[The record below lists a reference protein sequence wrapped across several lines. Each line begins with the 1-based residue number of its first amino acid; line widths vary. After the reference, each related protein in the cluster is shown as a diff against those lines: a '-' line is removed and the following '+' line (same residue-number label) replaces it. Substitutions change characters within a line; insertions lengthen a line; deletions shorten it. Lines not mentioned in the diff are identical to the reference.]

1 LQGDFFKM
9 TDIFYPFQWIADKIT
24 IDLLNLQ
31 GHLADSINFII
42 YDVLK
47 IFLLLIFMI
56 FLVSYIR
63 SYITP
68 EKTRKLLGGKKG
80 ILPNFI
86 ASLVGAVTPFC
97 SCSSVPLFIGFVE
110 AGVPLGA
117 TFSFLITSPLV
128 NEAAIAV
135 LLGIFGWKI
144 ALIYTI
150 SGILI
155 GTIGGY
161 IIGLLKM
168 EKHVADFVYKV
179 KSKELKE
186 QKQTQKDRI
195 QFAKNEVK
203 TIFKK
208 VWLYVIAG
216 ITIGGV
222 FHGFAPK
229 GILAKYAG
237 NSLLGVPIAT
247 LIGIPLYSSV
257 IGMIPI
263 IESLVAKGLPIGTAL
278 AFLMAVTALSLP
290 EIIIL
295 KKVLKKKLIITF
307 VIVTGIAILI
317 TGYLFN
323 FLI

>member
-1 LQGDFFKM
+1 M
-9 TDIFYPFQWIADKIT
+9 VDIFYLFQWIADKVT
-24 IDLLNLQ
+24 YDLFNLIQ
-31 GHLADSINFII
+31 GTHLADSLNFII

-47 IFLLLIFMI
+47 IFFLLIFMI

-68 EKTRKLLGGKKG
+68 EKTRKLLSGKKG
-80 ILPNFI
+80 ILFNFV
-86 ASLVGAVTPFC
+86 ASLVGIVTPFC

-110 AGVPLGA
+110 AGVPLGV

-135 LLGIFGWKI
+135 LWAILGLKLT
-144 ALIYTI
+144 LIYVI
-150 SGILI
+150 SGVLI
-155 GTIGGY
+155 GVVGGY

-168 EKHVADFVYKV
+168 EKHVADFVYKI

-186 QKQTQKDRI
+186 QKQTQKDRLN
-195 QFAKNEVK
+195 FAKNEVK

-208 VWLYVIAG
+208 VWIYIIVGVTLGG
-216 ITIGGV
+216 I
-222 FHGFAPK
+222 FQGFAPK

-247 LIGIPLYSSV
+247 LIGIPLYSNV
-257 IGMIPI
+257 MGMIPI
-263 IESLVAKGLPIGTAL
+263 IESLVSKGLPLGTAL

-307 VIVTGIAILI
+307 VLVTGTAILI

>member
-1 LQGDFFKM
+1 MHG
-9 TDIFYPFQWIADKIT
+9 TR
-24 IDLLNLQ
+24 
-31 GHLADSINFII
+31 LADSVNFII

-47 IFLLLIFMI
+47 IFFLLIGMI
-56 FLVSYIR
+56 FIVSYIR

-68 EKTRKLLGGKKG
+68 EKTKKLLGGKKG
-80 ILPNFI
+80 IFFNLL
-86 ASLVGAVTPFC
+86 ASLVGTVTPFC

-110 AGVPLGA
+110 AGVPLGV

-135 LLGIFGWKI
+135 LWAIFGLRLT
-144 ALIYTI
+144 LIYVI

-155 GTIGGY
+155 GVIGGY

-168 EKHVADFVYKV
+168 EKHVADFVYKI
-179 KSKELKE
+179 KSGELE
-186 QKQTQKDRI
+186 EIKQTQKDRI
-195 QFAKNEVK
+195 NFAITEVK
-203 TIFKK
+203 SIFSK

-216 ITIGGV
+216 VTLGGI
-222 FHGFAPK
+222 FHGFAPE

-237 NSLLGVPIAT
+237 NSLFGVPIAT
-247 LIGIPLYSSV
+247 LIGIPLYSNV
-257 IGMIPI
+257 MGMIPI
-263 IESLVAKGLPIGTAL
+263 IESLVSKGLPLGTAL

-307 VIVTGIAILI
+307 VTVTGIAILL

-323 FLI
+323 ILI

>member
-1 LQGDFFKM
+1 M
-9 TDIFYPFQWIADKIT
+9 VDIFYPFQWIADKVT
-24 IDLLNLQ
+24 YDLFNLFY
-31 GHLADSINFII
+31 GTHLANSLNFII

-47 IFLLLIFMI
+47 IFFLLIFMI
-56 FLVSYIR
+56 FFVSYIR

-80 ILPNFI
+80 ILFNFV
-86 ASLVGAVTPFC
+86 ASLVGIVTPFC

-110 AGVPLGA
+110 AGVPLGV

-135 LLGIFGWKI
+135 LWAIFGLKLTI
-144 ALIYTI
+144 IYVI
-150 SGILI
+150 SGVLI
-155 GTIGGY
+155 GVVGGY

-168 EKHVADFVYKV
+168 EKHVADFVYKI

-186 QKQTQKDRI
+186 QKQTQKDRLN
-195 QFAKNEVK
+195 FAKNEVK

-208 VWLYVIAG
+208 VWIYVIVGVTLGG
-216 ITIGGV
+216 I
-222 FHGFAPK
+222 FHGFAPE

-247 LIGIPLYSSV
+247 LIGIPLYSNV
-257 IGMIPI
+257 MGMIPI
-263 IESLVAKGLPIGTAL
+263 IESLVSKGLPLGTAL

-307 VIVTGIAILI
+307 IFVTGTAILI

>member
-1 LQGDFFKM
+1 MVDV
-9 TDIFYPFQWIADKIT
+9 FYPFQWIADKLT
-24 IDLLNLQ
+24 YNLLNLSSET
-31 GHLADSINFII
+31 HLADSINFII

-47 IFLLLIFMI
+47 IFFLLILMI
-56 FLVSYIR
+56 FIVTYIR
-63 SYITP
+63 SYVTP
-68 EKTRKLLGGKKG
+68 EKTKKLLGDKKG

-86 ASLVGAVTPFC
+86 ASLVGTVTPFC

-144 ALIYTI
+144 TLIYVI

-168 EKHVADFVYKV
+168 ENHVADFVYKI
-179 KSKELKE
+179 KSKEIEEK
-186 QKQTQKDRI
+186 KKTQKERV
-195 QFAKNEVK
+195 QFAVGEVK
-203 TIFKK
+203 SIFRK
-208 VWLYVIAG
+208 VWIYIIIGVSLGG
-216 ITIGGV
+216 I
-222 FHGFAPK
+222 FHGFAPE
-229 GILAKYAG
+229 GILEKYT
-237 NSLLGVPIAT
+237 NNIFGVPIAT
-247 LIGIPLYSSV
+247 LIGIPLYSNV
-257 IGMIPI
+257 LGMIPI
-263 IESLVAKGLPIGTAL
+263 VESLVAKGLPLGTAL

-295 KKVLKKKLIITF
+295 KKVLKKKLIIVF
-307 VIVTGIAILI
+307 IAITGLAI
-317 TGYLFN
+317 LFTGYLFN
-323 FLI
+323 III

>member
-1 LQGDFFKM
+1 M
-9 TDIFYPFQWIADKIT
+9 VDIFYPFQWIADKLT
-24 IDLLNLQ
+24 YDLFNLIQ
-31 GHLADSINFII
+31 GTHLADSLNFII

-47 IFLLLIFMI
+47 IFFLLIFMI

-68 EKTRKLLGGKKG
+68 EKTRKLLSGKKG
-80 ILPNFI
+80 ILFNFV
-86 ASLVGAVTPFC
+86 ASLVGIVTPFC

-110 AGVPLGA
+110 AGVPLGV

-135 LLGIFGWKI
+135 LWAILGLKLT
-144 ALIYTI
+144 LIYVI
-150 SGILI
+150 SGVLI
-155 GTIGGY
+155 GVVGGY

-168 EKHVADFVYKV
+168 EKHVADFVYKI

-186 QKQTQKDRI
+186 QKQTQKDRLH
-195 QFAKNEVK
+195 FAKNEVK

-208 VWLYVIAG
+208 VWVYVIAG
-216 ITIGGV
+216 VTLGGI
-222 FHGFAPK
+222 FHGFAPE

-247 LIGIPLYSSV
+247 LIGIPLYSNV
-257 IGMIPI
+257 MGMIPI
-263 IESLVAKGLPIGTAL
+263 MESLVSKGLPLGTAL

-290 EIIIL
+290 EMIIL

-307 VIVTGIAILI
+307 VLVTGIAILI

-323 FLI
+323 LLI

>member
-1 LQGDFFKM
+1 M

>member
-1 LQGDFFKM
+1 MVDV
-9 TDIFYPFQWIADKIT
+9 FYPFAWIANKIT
-24 IDLLNLQ
+24 HDLFNLTY
-31 GHLADSINFII
+31 GTHLANSLNFIV

-47 IFLLLIFMI
+47 IFFLLIFMI

-80 ILPNFI
+80 ILFNFM
-86 ASLVGAVTPFC
+86 ASLVGVVTPFC

-110 AGVPLGA
+110 AGVPLGV

-135 LLGIFGWKI
+135 LWAIFGLKLTI
-144 ALIYTI
+144 IYVV

-168 EKHVADFVYKV
+168 EKHVADFVYKI

-186 QKQTQKDRI
+186 KKQTQRNRFD
-195 QFAKNEVK
+195 FARGEVK
-203 TIFKK
+203 SIFSK
-208 VWLYVIAG
+208 VWIYIIAG
-216 ITIGGV
+216 VTLGGI
-222 FHGFAPK
+222 FHGFAPE

-247 LIGIPLYSSV
+247 LIGIPLYSNV
-257 IGMIPI
+257 MGMIPI
-263 IESLVAKGLPIGTAL
+263 IESLVSKGLPLGTAL

-295 KKVLKKKLIITF
+295 KKVLKRKLIITF
-307 VIVTGIAILI
+307 VLVTGIAILI

>member
-1 LQGDFFKM
+1 M
-9 TDIFYPFQWIADKIT
+9 VDIFYQFQWIADKVT
-24 IDLLNLQ
+24 YDLFNLVQ
-31 GHLADSINFII
+31 GTHLADSLNFII

-47 IFLLLIFMI
+47 IFFLLIFMI

-68 EKTRKLLGGKKG
+68 EKTRKFLGGKKG
-80 ILPNFI
+80 ILFNFV
-86 ASLVGAVTPFC
+86 ASLVGIVTPFC

-110 AGVPLGA
+110 AGVPLGV

-135 LLGIFGWKI
+135 LWAIFGLKLTI
-144 ALIYTI
+144 IYVI
-150 SGILI
+150 SGVLI
-155 GTIGGY
+155 GIIGGY
-161 IIGLLKM
+161 VIGLLKM
-168 EKHVADFVYKV
+168 EKHVADFVYKI

-186 QKQTQKDRI
+186 QKQTQKDRLT
-195 QFAKNEVK
+195 FAKNEVK

-208 VWLYVIAG
+208 VWIYVLAG
-216 ITIGGV
+216 VTLGGI
-222 FHGFAPK
+222 FHGFAPE
-229 GILAKYAG
+229 GILEKYAG

-247 LIGIPLYSSV
+247 LIGIPLYSNV
-257 IGMIPI
+257 MGMIPI
-263 IESLVAKGLPIGTAL
+263 IESLVSKGLPLGTAL

-295 KKVLKKKLIITF
+295 KKVLKKKLILTF
-307 VIVTGIAILI
+307 VLVTGTAILI

>member
-1 LQGDFFKM
+1 M
-9 TDIFYPFQWIADKIT
+9 VDIFYPFQWIADKVT
-24 IDLLNLQ
+24 YDLFNLVE
-31 GHLADSINFII
+31 GTHLASSVNFIF

-47 IFLLLIFMI
+47 IFFLLIFMI
-56 FLVSYIR
+56 FIVSYIR

-80 ILPNFI
+80 IFFNMV
-86 ASLVGAVTPFC
+86 ASLVGVVTPFC

-110 AGVPLGA
+110 AGVPLGV

-135 LLGIFGWKI
+135 LWGIFGLKLTLVYI
-144 ALIYTI
+144 L

-155 GTIGGY
+155 GVLGGY

-168 EKHVADFVYKV
+168 EKHVADFVYKI
-179 KSKELKE
+179 KSKELPEEEKSLR
-186 QKQTQKDRI
+186 DRVN
-195 QFAKNEVK
+195 FAWEEVK
-203 TIFKK
+203 NIFRK
-208 VWLYVIAG
+208 VWIYIIAG
-216 ITIGGV
+216 VTLGGI
-222 FHGFAPK
+222 FHGFAPE

-237 NSLLGVPIAT
+237 SSLIGVPIAT
-247 LIGIPLYSSV
+247 LIGIPLYSNV
-257 IGMIPI
+257 LGMIPI
-263 IESLVAKGLPIGTAL
+263 IESLVSKGLPLGTAL

-290 EIIIL
+290 EIVIL
-295 KKVLKKKLIITF
+295 KKVLKRKLIITF
-307 VIVTGIAILI
+307 VLVVGFAILI

>member
-1 LQGDFFKM
+1 M
-9 TDIFYPFQWIADKIT
+9 VDIFYPFQWFADLIT
-24 IDLLNLQ
+24 YNLFKLTE
-31 GHLADSINFII
+31 GTHLADSLNFII

-47 IFLLLIFMI
+47 IFFLLIVMI
-56 FLVSYIR
+56 FAVSYIR

-68 EKTRKLLGGKKG
+68 EKTRKFLGGHKG
-80 ILPNFI
+80 VLYNFI
-86 ASLVGAVTPFC
+86 ASGVGVVTPFC

-110 AGVPLGA
+110 AGVPLGV

-135 LLGIFGWKI
+135 LWAIFGWKLT
-144 ALIYTI
+144 LIYVI

-155 GTIGGY
+155 GVVGGY

-168 EKHVADFVYKV
+168 EKHVADFVYKI

-186 QKQTQKDRI
+186 QKQSQKERLI
-195 QFAKNEVK
+195 YAKGEVI

-208 VWLYVIAG
+208 VWIYVIAG
-216 ITIGGV
+216 VTLGGI
-222 FHGFAPK
+222 FHGFAPE

-237 NSLLGVPIAT
+237 NSFLGVPIAT
-247 LIGIPLYSSV
+247 AIGIPLYSNV
-257 IGMIPI
+257 MGMIPI
-263 IESLVAKGLPIGTAL
+263 IESLVAKGLPLGTAL

-307 VIVTGIAILI
+307 VLVTGVAIIL

-323 FLI
+323 ILI

>member
-1 LQGDFFKM
+1 M
-9 TDIFYPFQWIADKIT
+9 TDIFYPFQWIANKVT
-24 IDLLNLQ
+24 YNLFDLVQ
-31 GHLADSINFII
+31 GTHLADSLNFII

-47 IFLLLIFMI
+47 IFFLLVMMI
-56 FLVSYIR
+56 FTVSYIR

-80 ILPNFI
+80 ILFNFV
-86 ASLVGAVTPFC
+86 ASLVGIVTPFC

-110 AGVPLGA
+110 SGVPLGV

-135 LLGIFGWKI
+135 LWAIFGLKLTI
-144 ALIYTI
+144 IYVV
-150 SGILI
+150 SGVLI
-155 GTIGGY
+155 GVVGGY

-168 EKHVADFVYKV
+168 EKHVADFVYKI

-186 QKQTQKDRI
+186 QKITQKDRLT
-195 QFAKNEVK
+195 FAKNEVK
-203 TIFKK
+203 IIFRK
-208 VWLYVIAG
+208 VWIYIIAG
-216 ITIGGV
+216 VTLGGI
-222 FHGFAPK
+222 FHGFAPE
-229 GILAKYAG
+229 GILSKYAG

-247 LIGIPLYSSV
+247 LIGIPLYSNV
-257 IGMIPI
+257 MGMIPI
-263 IESLVAKGLPIGTAL
+263 IESLVSKGLPLGTAL

-307 VIVTGIAILI
+307 VLVAGTAILI